1 MNTLALAVVVLCLTC
16 SGMAQSVP
24 TEKEALK
31 DAEYALR
38 RFDEVTAQIDF
49 NRWKAPGTI
58 VGGMKETLNVT
69 RKVYIKEAETI
80 LAGLDDTNPPSSA
93 QLLAI
98 MFDVQ
103 MAGIELTYLGDGALN
118 YQDSDALDMAKA
130 SDAGTLAHDLSSA
143 GDTALTAASKV
154 FIVLNQQIEA
164 QEDLLKMCIQS
175 SKQAKNKPSKNK

>member
-1 MNTLALAVVVLCLTC
+1 MKTLTLALVVLCLTC

-31 DAEYALR
+31 DAEYALK

-49 NRWKAPGTI
+49 NRWKAPGTL
-58 VGGMKETLNVT
+58 VGQMKETLNVT
-69 RKVYIKEAETI
+69 RKAYVKEAETI
-80 LAGLDDTNPPSSA
+80 LAGLDGTNPPSSA

-103 MAGIELTYLGDGALN
+103 MAGIELTNLGDGALQN
-118 YQDSDALDMAKA
+118 QDPDALDMAKV
-130 SDAGTLAHDLSSA
+130 SDTGALAENLSRAGN
-143 GDTALTAASKV
+143 TALLAAAKV
-154 FIVLNQQIEA
+154 FTVLNRQIEA

-175 SKQAKNKPSKNK
+175 SNQAKNKPGTSK